1 MMPYLNN
8 LSIKQ
13 RLTLII
19 MSISGISVFLTTIAI
34 LVIGVYNT
42 RNNIVDELDGLA
54 SIAGKSNIGAVSFD
68 EYKNVKDNLNS
79 FSGKQSIVQVC
90 LYDYKSIIGEEIN
103 LEVGHYVN
111 NYVKT
116 IKECPRDFS
125 ELTIISSD
133 NIKLMRSIRK
143 DDDIVGFLYIEST
156 LDDVKRYIIKQIF
169 IALSIGIAGLFLS
182 YFLAVSLQKAISNP
196 ILVLTETARKVSLH
210 KDYTIRAKLKGN
222 INQSANNELVIL
234 TESFNEMLS
243 EIDARNVQLRKQYS
257 ELEKARDDAESA
269 NRAKSHFLAN
279 ISHELRTPLNAIIGF
294 SSILMNQLFGPLGDE
309 KYLEYAKDI
318 NESGTHLL
326 EIINDILDL
335 SKAEAGKLILSYEE
349 VHVGKAINKCVTI
362 ITDRANKG
370 KVTISVDV
378 PRMLPALL
386 IDRLRFIQVILN
398 VISNAVKFTPEGGN
412 VHISVKNQQ
421 NDFETSEFIISI
433 KDTGIGMSKDDIES
447 AFQRFGQVDSGL
459 NRKYEGTGL
468 GLPLTKKLMEL
479 HHGKIEIESE
489 IGKGTNV
496 VLYFPEVPPIDITKN
511 L

>member
-1 MMPYLNN
+1 MKSSLNN

-19 MSISGISVFLTTIAI
+19 MAISGISVLLTTLAI
-34 LVIGVYNT
+34 
-42 RNNIVDELDGLA
+42 
-54 SIAGKSNIGAVSFD
+54 
-68 EYKNVKDNLNS
+68 
-79 FSGKQSIVQVC
+79 
-90 LYDYKSIIGEEIN
+90 SIIGIYSLREKIVNEMRVSASIVGDRNNAALLFNDNVQAETN
-103 LEVGHYVN
+103 LNVFS
-111 NYVKT
+111 VKQD
-116 IKECPRDFS
+116 ILQACLYNQAGSLFVRYANKEKSIDKECPNDIS
-125 ELTIISSD
+125 E
-133 NIKLMRSIRK
+133 RSIIK
-143 DDDIVGFLYIEST
+143 DKHIEVMQPILKNGDKIGYMYIEST
-156 LDDVKRYIIKQIF
+156 LEQVDDYIEKQTT
-169 IALSIGIAGLFLS
+169 IAFFVVLAVLAIS
-182 YFLAVSLQKAISNP
+182 YTLAVSLQRAISRP
-196 ILVLTETARKVSLH
+196 ILSLAETARQVSQK
-210 KDYTIRAKLKGN
+210 KDYTIRAKLSGN
-222 INQSANNELVIL
+222 TSKEFNNELVIL

-243 EIDARNVQLRKQYS
+243 EIDARNAQLRKQYS
-257 ELEKARDDAESA
+257 ELEKARDAAESA

-362 ITDRANKG
+362 IADRARKG
-370 KVTISVDV
+370 NVTISVDV
-378 PRMLPALL
+378 PKMLPALL
-386 IDRLRFIQVILN
+386 VDRLRFIQVMLN

-412 VHISVKNQQ
+412 VHVSVSCKEI
-421 NDFETSEFIISI
+421 DGEVTEFIVSI
-433 KDTGIGMSKDDIES
+433 KDTGIGMTKEDIDS

-468 GLPLTKKLMEL
+468 GLPLTQKLMEL
-479 HHGKIEIESE
+479 HHGSIEIESE

-496 VLYFPEVPPIDITKN
+496 ILHFPAIPPIDITEN